1 MELNLFSFVFFMLFC
16 KVKTKLQNSFLC
28 IFIYF
33 TAHSGLFGPVVKRL
47 WIICVTANCPKMRSV
62 TS

>member
-33 TAHSGLFGPVVKRL
+33 TAHSGLFGPVKAVDHL
-47 WIICVTANCPKMRSV
+47 CNSQLP
-62 TS
+62 